1 MRETG
6 HQEARP
12 ERSTAA
18 PPHTPRPESNQPP
31 WSHGRPSSA
40 DPRFSGQAAQIFERG
55 SAIDMDNVRLNNR
68 RVSPSPCPRE
78 PVP

>member
-40 DPRFSGQAAQIFERG
+40 DPRFSGQAAH
-55 SAIDMDNVRLNNR
+55 
-68 RVSPSPCPRE
+68 
-78 PVP
+78 